1 MLDASGNPIPC
12 TFKYAGS
19 TNCTEKEALGEEM
32 LKCYISNGNYNATY
46 IVAKVDGSPLFFP
59 VDSDNFTPASE
70 RAAAQIPPF
79 YDAMGTWPYDLD
91 ASGNKRLHNFSFT
104 SEVRYWFKYEAGKT
118 YQLNFVGDD
127 DVWVFINKK
136 LAVDLGG
143 IHTPVSGSLTLDAAA
158 AARLGG
164 MTNGNVYE
172 VAVFQAERQSDASSF
187 KLTLTGFNAAPSACT
202 PCSDGIAAD
211 DGGCASAAGTGTGGA
226 TGSMTGVPSGGASTT
241 GGKGGVGGN
250 GGAGGTSYIGAS
262 GITTS
267 PFAGNGGAGGTTD
280 TSAGGIRAT
289 GGVGGSSGT
298 TPLPTDA
305 LAVYV
310 AEKITGETGEINLS
324 LRIDNL
330 TSQSVDMSSVTLRY
344 WYQDEGLGTAL
355 MLTSLYVGIGYSN
368 QGRVTGEAVA
378 ASPPVPGAD
387 HYIEL
392 SFSGTLA
399 AKGDGAMND
408 QFTIQVGMH
417 TANYQG
423 AVDVTNDYSYN
434 GGATGY
440 DDKITLYQ
448 NGKLISGVE
457 PGGSG

>member
-1 MLDASGNPIPC
+1 
-12 TFKYAGS
+12 
-19 TNCTEKEALGEEM
+19 
-32 LKCYISNGNYNATY
+32 
-46 IVAKVDGSPLFFP
+46 
-59 VDSDNFTPASE
+59 
-70 RAAAQIPPF
+70 
-79 YDAMGTWPYDLD
+79 
-91 ASGNKRLHNFSFT
+91 
-104 SEVRYWFKYEAGKT
+104 
-118 YQLNFVGDD
+118 
-127 DVWVFINKK
+127 

-143 IHTPVSGSLTLDAAA
+143 VHTPVEGSVTLNAATA
-158 AARLGG
+158 STLGLADG
-164 MTNGNVYE
+164 KVYE
-172 VAVFQAERQSDASSF
+172 IAVFQAERQTTDSSF
-187 KLTLTGFNAAPSACT
+187 ELTLSGFNAAPSECT
-202 PCSDGIAAD
+202 PCGDGIMAGG
-211 DGGCASAAGTGTGGA
+211 GGCASTVGGAGGAPGTGTGGA

-250 GGAGGTSYIGAS
+250 GGAGGSSYIGAS